1 MRATHSDFV
10 APGNSNSA
18 GHTHWHTNW
27 HPLRTGP
34 GLRTAGNSSGHST
47 SRPCAF
53 WRGLLC
59 SKRMRGR
66 NLRIQQAGDAEEAQG
81 VPSVRADPRWVVYS
95 TRPPPP
101 PPSFQASPSTPSG
114 PCRTTAADSSA
125 TSRSL
130 APGCSTPGPGLGG
143 GGQPPR
149 REDAACADGAEPGSR
164 GRSCVEAETL
174 SQPPLV

>member
-95 TRPPPP
+95 TRPPPFIP
-101 PPSFQASPSTPSG
+101 GKPIYPIRALPHHSSRFLRHKQEPRTRLLHPRTRSWGRG
-114 PCRTTAADSSA
+114 PTSS
-125 TSRSL
+125 
-130 APGCSTPGPGLGG
+130 
-143 GGQPPR
+143 PR
-149 REDAACADGAEPGSR
+149 RCSVRRWSRAREQMEQSPGAEGAR
-164 GRSCVEAETL
+164 V
-174 SQPPLV
+174 